1 MFSLSHRNRSFQFS
15 SAITPSCVLLA
26 SVLLTSGCSQNPY
39 LATPGSNV
47 TWRAQGPGYAPGTA
61 PPGVN
66 PAVNP
71 GMNANDARIAEL
83 NRRVQL
89 LDDNN
94 RQLHTQLAQSA
105 QQSQVYKDEL
115 KVMRDQLAET
125 TQRFESTR
133 LAARS
138 AQSQLQQAESQVR
151 GMQASSQN
159 RGGAL
164 IRANTNLRQ
173 LIGRLNLK
181 GGPVQQ
187 DGDGIRIIVPADQLF
202 QPGTAQLHQQA
213 TLTLDPIVAQLRSV
227 FPRQRIGIE
236 GYTDNAAAYGGQ
248 AGTSH
253 QLASAQAAAVLD
265 MLTRRG
271 GMPMNQ
277 LFTVAQGSNNP
288 RQPNNTAS
296 GRAANRRVEL
306 VVYPETF

>member
-1 MFSLSHRNRSFQFS
+1 MSLLHQNLNL
-15 SAITPSCVLLA
+15 SALMVAALLIGTPFV
-26 SVLLTSGCSQNPY
+26 TGCSQNPY

-47 TWRAQGPGYAPGTA
+47 TWQAQGPNYAPGTA

-66 PAVNP
+66 PAINP
-71 GMNANDARIAEL
+71 GMNPNDARIAEL

-115 KVMRDQLAET
+115 KVIRDQLAET
-125 TQRFESTR
+125 TQQFESTR
-133 LAARS
+133 LAARN
-138 AQSQLQQAESQVR
+138 AQSRMQNAESQVR

-164 IRANTNLRQ
+164 IRANTNLKQ

-181 GGPVQQ
+181 GVPVQQ
-187 DGDGIRIIVPADQLF
+187 DGDVIRIVVPADQLF
-202 QPGTAQLHQQA
+202 QPGTAQPHQQA

-227 FPRQRIGIE
+227 FPQQRIGIE
-236 GYTDNAAAYGGQ
+236 GYTDNSALYGGQ
-248 AGTSH
+248 VATSH

-265 MLTRRG
+265 IMTRRG

-288 RQPNNTAS
+288 RQPNSTAA

-306 VVYPETF
+306 VIYPETF